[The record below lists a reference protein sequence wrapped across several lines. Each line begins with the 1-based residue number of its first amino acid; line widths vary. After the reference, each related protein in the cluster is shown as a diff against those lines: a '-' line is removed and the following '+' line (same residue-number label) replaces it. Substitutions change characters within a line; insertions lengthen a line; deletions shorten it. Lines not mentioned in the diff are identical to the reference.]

1 MSAALRNVDE
11 LSAISNTAIFD
22 PTPEAELEG
31 YVPLSAKSPPEN
43 LDARAI
49 AFYLPQFHPIP
60 ENDRWWGKGFTEWT
74 KVKPAIPQFT
84 GHDQPKRPGE
94 LGYYDLLEDP
104 TVMRRQAELAELH
117 GLSGFCFYF
126 YWFAGKRLLE
136 APIQRWREDQAI
148 NFPYCLCWANENW
161 TRRWDGR
168 NDDILI
174 EQDHSA
180 EDDKAFIEY
189 VSKYL
194 NDSNYIRIG
203 GKPLLIVYRPSLLP
217 NASETANRWR
227 KWCRENGIGEI
238 FLAYTQSFERDD
250 PSLYNF
256 DAAIEFPPNNSGIVP
271 DSNLV
276 PGLSDDSELAIY
288 DWRKIAGIGVSK
300 RKESYRLI
308 RGLTPSWDNTARRPR
323 DGAVFVHS
331 SPSTYK
337 RWLEKVI
344 SDLKSSEPDLDQR
357 LVFINAWNEWAEG
370 AYLEPDESRGYAY
383 LEATRRAL
391 IATDKSDR
399 SRVIVVTHDL
409 HRHGA
414 QYLSLNI
421 LRALKQGYGFDI
433 ASISGEDGALAN
445 DFREQGRLEI
455 LDPNH
460 LSADEIRV
468 RVHHLASL
476 GYSAA
481 IVNSSASGWIAP
493 ILASEGIRLVGNV
506 HELPSI
512 INSMKLEANL
522 IALNKHAKF
531 VNFASPIVR
540 DQSAKAIGLTNWN
553 NPKILPQ
560 GLYSPGFIGSAVNK
574 KIARGDVIERL
585 QIRHENVNFVIGVG
599 YGDRRKGIDTFLN
612 WADAAMDRW
621 VNVHFIWLGKLD
633 AEMTAARDKV
643 TGQLPKSKMD
653 RLHFPG
659 FVEDVAIFYQAATL
673 YALTSREDPFP
684 SSALEALSAAA
695 PVIMISKTGGIESL
709 ADGKSVI
716 ALAND
721 SSDEFLKAAAKYI
734 NHDEAAFAAG
744 SLGRDMVAAE
754 LGMNS
759 YVGELARQLDLDAPK
774 ISVVVPNYNYARHL
788 AQRLGSIIAQ
798 SLTPYEIIFLDDAS
812 TDESIATARQIL
824 ENARV
829 NWRIIENSENSGDVF
844 TQWRKGVEIASGD
857 LVWIAEADDWA
868 DTHFLQ
874 TTVAAFER
882 PEVVM
887 SFSESKQVNERGE
900 ETAAS
905 YYDYVSDISE
915 IKWTQSFVGDGQ
927 SEILSGLSIK
937 NTIPNVSAVV
947 FRKEVLQKVLDEQK
961 TEITQYR
968 VAGDWYIYT
977 QILKLGALAFHSAA
991 LNCHRRHDS
1000 SVTISRFGIAELAEI
1015 ARMQCY
1021 IANEFS
1027 GDRELKE
1034 RQSAYLNAL
1043 IEHFDLK
1050 TKFSEESIA
1059 AAIEGTATG

>member
-1 MSAALRNVDE
+1 A
-11 LSAISNTAIFD
+11 
-22 PTPEAELEG
+22 
-31 YVPLSAKSPPEN
+31 
-43 LDARAI
+43 
-49 AFYLPQFHPIP
+49 
-60 ENDRWWGKGFTEWT
+60 
-74 KVKPAIPQFT
+74 
-84 GHDQPKRPGE
+84 
-94 LGYYDLLEDP
+94 
-104 TVMRRQAELAELH
+104 
-117 GLSGFCFYF
+117 
-126 YWFAGKRLLE
+126 
-136 APIQRWREDQAI
+136 
-148 NFPYCLCWANENW
+148 
-161 TRRWDGR
+161 
-168 NDDILI
+168 
-174 EQDHSA
+174 
-180 EDDKAFIEY
+180 
-189 VSKYL
+189 
-194 NDSNYIRIG
+194 NDS
-203 GKPLLIVYRPSLLP
+203 KLM
-217 NASETANRWR
+217 
-227 KWCRENGIGEI
+227 
-238 FLAYTQSFERDD
+238 
-250 PSLYNF
+250 
-256 DAAIEFPPNNSGIVP
+256 
-271 DSNLV
+271 
-276 PGLSDDSELAIY
+276 IY

-300 RKESYRLI
+300 REESYRLI
-308 RGLTPSWDNTARRPR
+308 RGLTPSWDNTARRPI

-337 RWLEKVI
+337 RWLEKVV
-344 SDLKSSEPDLDQR
+344 SDLKNSELDPDQR
-357 LVFINAWNEWAEG
+357 IVFINAWNEWAEG
-370 AYLEPDESRGYAY
+370 AYLEPDESKGYAY

-391 IATDKSDR
+391 VATDKSNR

-421 LRALKQGYGFDI
+421 LRALKQGYDFDV

-445 DFREQGRLEI
+445 DFREQGPLEI

-460 LSADEIRV
+460 LSADEIRM

-476 GYSAA
+476 GYGAA

-493 ILASEGIRLVGNV
+493 ILASEGITLVGNV

-512 INSMKLEANL
+512 IKSMELEANL

-540 DQSAKAIGLTNWN
+540 DQSATAIGLENWS
-553 NPKILPQ
+553 NPRILPQ
-560 GLYSPGFIGSAVNK
+560 GLYSPGFIGSTINK
-574 KIARGDVIERL
+574 QIARNEVIERL
-585 QIRHENVNFVIGVG
+585 QIEQENANFVIGVG

-612 WADAAMDRW
+612 WSDAAMDRW

-633 AEMTAARDKV
+633 AEMTALRDKV
-643 TGQLPKSKMD
+643 TRQLPKSKSD

-716 ALAND
+716 ALADD
-721 SSDEFLKAAAKYI
+721 SSDEFLKAAANYI
-734 NHDEAAFAAG
+734 NHHESAFAAG

-759 YVGELARQLDLDAPK
+759 YAGELARQLDLDAPK
-774 ISVVVPNYNYARHL
+774 ISVIVPNYNYARHL
-788 AQRLGSIIAQ
+788 AQRLRSIIAQ
-798 SLTPYEIIFLDDAS
+798 TLTPYEIIFLDDAS
-812 TDESIATARQIL
+812 TDESVATARQVL
-824 ENARV
+824 ENARM
-829 NWRIIENSENSGDVF
+829 NWRIIENRENSGDVF

-868 DTHFLQ
+868 DPNFLQ
-874 TTVAAFER
+874 TTVESFER

-887 SFSESKQVNERGE
+887 SFSESKQVNEQGD
-900 ETAAS
+900 ETATS

-915 IKWTQSFVGDGQ
+915 TKWTQSFVGDGQ

-947 FRKEVLQKVLDEQK
+947 FRKEILQKVLDEQK
-961 TEITQYR
+961 TEIAQYR

-977 QILKLGALAFHSAA
+977 QILKLGALAFSSAA

-1000 SVTISRFGIAELAEI
+1000 SVTISRFGLAELAEI
-1015 ARMQCY
+1015 ARMQRY

-1027 GDRELKE
+1027 GNAELKD
-1034 RQSAYLNAL
+1034 RQSAYLNRL
-1043 IEHFDLK
+1043 IDHFDLK
-1050 TKFSEESIA
+1050 NKFSAASISRA
-1059 AAIEGTATG
+1059 TLGTSFE